1 MDSKSQKPRQ
11 RVSISDQKIFARIL
25 KIDYKVKPKHQHKG
39 EKVLEITRLSG
50 KFPYNLESLR
60 RGWKV
65 SGQSGNFPTVS
76 KFPCQIQNVAP
87 KIKKKWHQK
96 LIKWHQFNVCL
107 SATNTAQ
114 YSPVQPR
121 QPRTAHYIPVQP
133 GTAQCSQVQPSIA

>member
-1 MDSKSQKPRQ
+1 MYSKSQKPRQ

-107 SATNTAQ
+107 SAPNTAQ
-114 YSPVQPR
+114 YSPDSLGQPI
-121 QPRTAHYIPVQP
+121 T
-133 GTAQCSQVQPSIA
+133 SQYSLVQPSAAKYSPV